1 MADGNGNGHDTAA
14 NAAFTE
20 QEQGERET
28 LRTVLDANSLRQAY
42 HSNSSPGAIHYLVEI
57 GKTIKEMSMRVRV
70 PRKRSDAYRLA
81 VAISQVVAKSTEF
94 GDANNIEQ
102 VTLLLGLL
110 TSDEGKGRDELVNA
124 IIGDFKRG
132 GMASRSSGMGDWI
145 KQKAGVGQQQQGAE

>member
-1 MADGNGNGHDTAA
+1 MADGNGHQPDNSGLTD
-14 NAAFTE
+14 
-20 QEQGERET
+20 QEQGEREG
-28 LRTVLDANSLRQAY
+28 LRAILDASSLRNAY
-42 HSNSSPGAIHYLVEI
+42 HSNTSPGAIHYLVEI

-94 GDANNIEQ
+94 GDVNNIEQ

-110 TSDEGKGRDELVNA
+110 TSDEGKGREELVNA

-132 GMASRSSGMGDWI
+132 GMASRGSGNGMGDWL
-145 KQKAGVGQQQQGAE
+145 KQKAGIGQQQGTEQ